1 MMEDSEIKDEVL
13 DEAASSEQETVQE
26 DSQGKGKAKKK
37 NGYWAGLKSEFK
49 RIVWPDKDSV
59 IKESV
64 AVIVTT
70 VVLGIVIA
78 VLDWAIQ
85 LGLDRIIG

>member
-1 MMEDSEIKDEVL
+1 MEDSEIKDEVL
-13 DEAASSEQETVQE
+13 NEATSTEQEAVQE
-26 DSQGKGKAKKK
+26 DSQGKAKAKKK
-37 NGYWAGLKSEFK
+37 KGYWSGLKAEFK

-70 VVLGIVIA
+70 VILGIVIA

-85 LGLDRIIG
+85 IGLDHIIG